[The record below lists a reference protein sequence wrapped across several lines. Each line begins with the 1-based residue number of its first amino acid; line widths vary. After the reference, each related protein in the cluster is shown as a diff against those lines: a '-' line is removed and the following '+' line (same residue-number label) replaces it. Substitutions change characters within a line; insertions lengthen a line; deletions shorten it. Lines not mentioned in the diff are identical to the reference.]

1 MKKDQNRWNNALAMG
16 LRHSLFCSLLL
27 ISFSSLAQRPHVEL
41 GGVLGF
47 KDEFHFKPQFDA
59 TSKYTELHIWEI
71 EAFLRV
77 SKSKFGGE
85 IGIGFEKASNYFRR
99 DIDGTGD
106 FGYAN
111 LNRVS
116 LNLSAFYYFIKKSD
130 FKWDLQLGL
139 RNYFNTNKFMYVPLT
154 IERSPYKLAARATTS
169 FTFKNFI
176 FGLYYEYDLKS
187 DYSFK
192 PKGANFGFRAGFIY

>member
-1 MKKDQNRWNNALAMG
+1 M
-16 LRHSLFCSLLL
+16 LL
-27 ISFSSLAQRPHVEL
+27 SFSSLAQRPHLEI

-59 TSKYTELHIWEI
+59 SSKYTELHIWEI
-71 EAFLRV
+71 EAFVRV

-85 IGIGFEKASNYFRR
+85 IGIGFEKASNYFKRFQ
-99 DIDGTGD
+99 DNSSQG
-106 FGYAN
+106 GYAN

-130 FKWDLQLGL
+130 FKWDLQIGL
-139 RNYFNTNKFMYVPLT
+139 RNYFNTNKYMYIPVE
-154 IERSPYKLAARATTS
+154 IERNPYKLAVRATTN
-169 FTFKNFI
+169 FTFKSFV
-176 FGLYYEYDLKS
+176 FVLYYEYDLKT